1 MVPEGTVRDDRNV
14 ESNYKVSNL
23 PVVAAARLRLFVR
36 DRCRT
41 DIYAGG
47 KLEFMQER
55 DRDDRDEVI
64 VP

>member
-1 MVPEGTVRDDRNV
+1 MVPEDIVRDDRNV

-36 DRCRT
+36 DRCHT

-47 KLEFMQER
+47 NH
-55 DRDDRDEVI
+55 
-64 VP
+64 